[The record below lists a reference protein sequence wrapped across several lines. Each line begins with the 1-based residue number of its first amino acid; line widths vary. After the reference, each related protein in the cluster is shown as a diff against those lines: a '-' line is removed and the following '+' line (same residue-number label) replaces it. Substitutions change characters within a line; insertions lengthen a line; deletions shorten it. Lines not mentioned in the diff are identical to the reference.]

1 MSSYNIHIDPRRKA
15 FTRLISAI
23 HRELAAALERECR
36 ARNLTQNDLANTL
49 GVNKSAI
56 SRRLG
61 GTSNLTLKSI
71 SDLAWALGHDVD
83 FRLVSR
89 RQEMAGANH
98 PIATVLEG
106 PMVISSTTGHIARAP
121 LAVDLPQI
129 TTEVA

>member
-1 MSSYNIHIDPRRKA
+1 MSSYRIRIDPRRKA

-23 HRELAAALERECR
+23 HRELAAALEGEGR
-36 ARNLTQNDLANTL
+36 ARNLTQSDLANTL

-56 SRRLG
+56 SRRLS

-89 RQEMAGANH
+89 RQKMAGANY
-98 PIATVLEG
+98 PIATAPEG
-106 PMVISSTTGHIARAP
+106 PMVISSTTGHTASAP
-121 LAVDLPQI
+121 LALSSPQVTRKI
-129 TTEVA
+129 A